1 LTKQDLIN
9 EVADTAG
16 IKKGQAEKIINV
28 VFNAIKRS
36 LSEGEAVTIVGF
48 GRFVVIKMP
57 SRRGWNP
64 ALKEK
69 VIIPSRQKIR
79 FFPSKVLYKEI
90 HGKQMEKRKKDQDVP
105 QPSWKVF

>member
-1 LTKQDLIN
+1 MTKHDLIK

-16 IKKGQAEKIINV
+16 IKKGQAEKIVNTIL
-28 VFNAIKRS
+28 NAIKRT
-36 LSEGEAVTIVGF
+36 LSEEETVTIVGF
-48 GRFVVIKMP
+48 GKFGVIKMP

-79 FFPSKVLYKEI
+79 FSPSSALYKEI
-90 HGKQMEKRKKDQDVP
+90 HEKQLKKKKEGP
-105 QPSWKVF
+105 GII